1 MRAADHGDG
10 DGVEVPR
17 DRNGGAPRRFGFLMR
32 EFRVRPGKKIV
43 LVSRGG
49 EGRGGEGIKLEQLKN
64 DNVMAN
70 FVVLFNYFSLLK

>member
-49 EGRGGEGIKLEQLKN
+49 EGIKLEQLKN